1 MDERP
6 LRQLQKLRITR
17 QQWRIIFKW
26 ALYALAF
33 IATVVI
39 QGVILNRH
47 GLLGVKVNLIPYFVG
62 CVCIIEGADAGSV
75 FALIVSLAWA
85 LSGGDLGFVS
95 ILVLTLGGM
104 ALGIAMDNLLRD
116 HIGTCI
122 ACCFVLCL
130 VHESAIFLLRLF
142 LHTVTARQ
150 YFRILVPGV
159 LLGILSCPAFYY
171 LFRLIHRVGGGRTWN
186 A

>member
-6 LRQLQKLRITR
+6 LQQLQKLRITR
-17 QQWRIIFKW
+17 QQWKIIFKW
-26 ALYALAF
+26 ALYTCAF

-39 QGVILNRH
+39 QGVILSRH
-47 GLLGVKVNLIPYFVG
+47 GLFGVKVNLVPYFVG
-62 CVCIIEGADAGSV
+62 CVCIIEGADSGSV

-104 ALGIAMDNLLRD
+104 GLGIAMENLLRD
-116 HIGTCI
+116 HIGTCVV
-122 ACCFVLCL
+122 CCFALCL

-159 LLGILSCPAFYY
+159 LLGIPSCPVFYY
-171 LFRLIHRVGGGRTWN
+171 LFRLIHRVEGGPKWS

>member
-6 LRQLQKLRITR
+6 LQQLQKLRITR
-17 QQWRIIFKW
+17 QQWKIIFKW
-26 ALYALAF
+26 ALYTVAF

-39 QGVILNRH
+39 QGVILNRQP
-47 GLLGVKVNLIPYFVG
+47 LFGVRVNLVPYFIG
-62 CVCIIEGADAGSV
+62 CVCIVEGADAGSV

-142 LHTVTARQ
+142 LHTVTPRQ
-150 YFRILVPGV
+150 YLRICLPGT
-159 LLGILSCPAFYY
+159 LLGLPSSVIFYY
-171 LFRLIHRVGGGRTWN
+171 LFGLIHRVGGGSAWN
-186 A
+186 E

>member
-6 LRQLQKLRITR
+6 WAQLQKLRITR
-17 QQWRIIFKW
+17 KQWRIILKW
-26 ALYALAF
+26 ALYVVAF

-39 QGVILNRH
+39 QGVILNRQPLF
-47 GLLGVKVNLIPYFVG
+47 GIRVNLVPYFVG
-62 CVCIIEGADAGSV
+62 CVCVIEGADAGSV

-85 LSGGDLGFVS
+85 LSGGDLGFMS

-104 ALGIAMDNLLRD
+104 GLGVAMENLLRD
-116 HIGTCI
+116 QIVTCI
-122 ACCFVLCL
+122 VCCFLLCL
-130 VHESAIFLLRLF
+130 THDSAIFLLRLF
-142 LHTVTARQ
+142 LRTVTARQ

-159 LLGILSCPAFYY
+159 LLGIPSCPVFYY
-171 LFRLIHRVGGGRTWN
+171 LFRLIHRVGGGSTWN